1 MVGRRADGNFMD
13 EALNPRQYLNPKQML
28 DSLDSRLRGNDI
40 VLLHV
45 ALQRFLKDG
54 IRGCVL

>member
-1 MVGRRADGNFMD
+1 MD